1 MGRSR
6 KLKSPFSSLPLYQPN
21 LDAANLNGLDGGRDL
36 GAPPMITRLGTK
48 RSNVR
53 LEVVGDDHGQ
63 MFVWLM
69 ILLNTGVFL
78 WSMFLNDWQFEP
90 LSINPT
96 LGPSASV
103 LDDLGAKNTPKIVQD
118 NEWHRLFT
126 PMFLHGGIIHI
137 ALNMFML
144 KRLGGSIEES
154 FGYFRIAIIYFA
166 SGVSGVLASC
176 VFLPSTLSVGASGAL
191 YGLIG
196 ALYGDFLHNWK
207 TMLEGR
213 TSYFVS
219 LVLNTALGL
228 TIGLLP
234 MIDNFAH
241 VGGAIAG
248 FLLGSVLLV
257 MPHYDHDGE
266 RVQPWYADGL
276 KVVAAIMLVL
286 WYGMLTYFLILEK
299 DAHQWCTS
307 CRYIS
312 CVDTPWWSCAIES
325 TS

>member
-1 MGRSR
+1 MGRIKRRSR
-6 KLKSPFSSLPLYQPN
+6 AELPLYQPN
-21 LDAANLNGLDGGRDL
+21 LDIDNFNGLDHGNDV
-36 GAPPMITRLGTK
+36 PPLINRLGTK

-53 LEVVGDDHGQ
+53 LEVIEGDHGQ
-63 MFVWLM
+63 MFVNLM
-69 ILLNTGVFL
+69 VVLNVAVFT
-78 WSMFLNDWQFEP
+78 WSMYLNDWQFEP

-96 LGPSASV
+96 FGPSAAV
-103 LDDLGAKNTPKIVQD
+103 LDDLGAKNTAKIVRD

-137 ALNMFML
+137 GLNMLML

-176 VFLPSTLSVGASGAL
+176 VFLPATLSVGASGAL

-213 TSYFVS
+213 TKYLIS
-219 LVLNTALGL
+219 LIVNTIIGL
-228 TIGLLP
+228 CIGLLP

-248 FLLGSVLLV
+248 FLLGSILLV
-257 MPHYDHDGE
+257 MPNRDIDGD
-266 RVQPWYADGL
+266 RIQPWYADAL
-276 KVVAAIMLVL
+276 KVVSAILLVL
-286 WYGMLTYFLILEK
+286 WFGLLSYFLVLER
-299 DAHQWCTS
+299 DAHEWCS
-307 CRYIS
+307 FCRYVS
-312 CVDTPWWSCAIES
+312 CVDTPWWSCNVQTAS
-325 TS
+325 